1 MGKYDIEKIRS
12 DFPVLSKTVNGKPLT
27 YLDNGATTQKP
38 KTVIEAVH
46 DFDNNEYATVRRGS
60 YALGDHATALYEGAR
75 KKVAD
80 FLNAG
85 SPKEIIFTSGATQ
98 SINLVAHSFG
108 KRFLEKGDEVLISE
122 MEHHANIVP
131 WQTACKDRGAI
142 LKVIPITDD
151 GEIEMETYRK
161 LFTDRTKLVS
171 VTHISNVL
179 GTVNPV
185 REMAEIAHSAGAKIF
200 LDGAQSAPHTMIDVQ
215 ELDCDFFALS
225 GHKMYAPSGVG
236 VLYGRMEILEEMPP
250 YVTGGDMIVTVS
262 MEKST
267 FAKPPGRFEAGTPP
281 ISQVIGLGA
290 AIDYLEAIGF
300 DAIEKHE
307 HELLE
312 YGIKLL
318 NEIEGLRIIGTPKKK
333 AAILSFHLESVHPH
347 DVVTLLDREGLALR
361 GGHHCA
367 QPTMDRF
374 GVPAT
379 TRASMGLYNTKA
391 ELDLLA
397 ESIRGVIKMFS

>member
-1 MGKYDIEKIRS
+1 MAGYDVKKIRA
-12 DFPVLSKTVNGKPLT
+12 DFPVLSRTVNGKPLV

-38 KTVIEAVH
+38 KAVIDAVH
-46 DFDNNEYATVRRGS
+46 NFDSNEYATVRRGS
-60 YALGDHATALYEGAR
+60 YALGDHATGMYEEVR
-75 KKVAD
+75 QKVAK

-98 SINLVAHSFG
+98 SINLVAQSFG
-108 KRFLEKGDEVLISE
+108 KRFLDEGDEVLISQ

-131 WQTACKDRGAI
+131 WQTTCKERGAT

-151 GEIEMETYRK
+151 GEIEMEAYRR

-179 GTVNPV
+179 GTINPV
-185 REMAEIAHSAGAKIF
+185 REMAEIAHSAGAKIV

-215 ELDCDFFALS
+215 DIDCDFFALS

-236 VLYGRMEILEEMPP
+236 VLYGKMEILEEMPP

-267 FAKPPGRFEAGTPP
+267 FAKPPSRFEAGTPP

-290 AIDYLEAIGF
+290 AIDYLESIGF

-312 YGIKLL
+312 YGMKLFDD
-318 NEIEGLRIIGTPKKK
+318 IEGLRVIGTPKNK
-333 AAILSFHLESVHPH
+333 AAILSFHLENAHPH

-367 QPTMDRF
+367 QPTMDRYS
-374 GVPAT
+374 VPAT
-379 TRASMGLYNTKA
+379 TRAGMGIYNTKE

-397 ESIRGVIKMFS
+397 ETIRSVIKMFS